1 MLIFILVFIIKKCPY
16 TEDEKEMLAALFGN
30 RSAAYLAIH
39 ESEAEIDD
47 CNQALDYK
55 PDYIKVFIK
64 K

>member
-39 ESEAEIDD
+39 ESEAAIDD